1 MKTQTVRI
9 LDYLKKHKKG
19 ITSIEAFELFGV
31 TRLSA
36 VIFELRKKYEIYS
49 ERTEGKNR
57 YGEKVWFSTYRLI
70 GEL

>member
-1 MKTQTVRI
+1 MKTQTERV
-9 LDYLKKHKKG
+9 LHYLKKHRG
-19 ITSIEAFELFGV
+19 ITSMQAFEMFGI

-36 VIFELRKKYEIYS
+36 VIFELRRKYEIAS